1 MKKGYTFDMYI
12 KKLVKV
18 SRSYYALI
26 PSIILQ
32 LLGIDPKEDKIAI
45 SLEGK
50 KIIIEKVEKK

>member
-1 MKKGYTFDMYI
+1 MYI

-32 LLGIDPKEDKIAI
+32 LLEINPEKDKIAI

-50 KIIIEKVEKK
+50 KIIIEKTEDENN

>member
-1 MKKGYTFDMYI
+1 MYI

-32 LLGIDPKEDKIAI
+32 LLGINPKEDEIAI

-50 KIIIEKVEKK
+50 KIIIEKIEKTNKNSSN

>member
-1 MKKGYTFDMYI
+1 MYI

-32 LLGIDPKEDKIAI
+32 LLEINPKEDEVAI

-50 KIIIEKVEKK
+50 KIIIEKVEKTK

>member
-1 MKKGYTFDMYI
+1 MYI

-32 LLGIDPKEDKIAI
+32 LTGINPQKDEISI
-45 SLEGK
+45 SLDGK
-50 KIIIEKVEKK
+50 K

>member
-1 MKKGYTFDMYI
+1 MYI

-32 LLGIDPKEDKIAI
+32 LIGINPEKDKVAI
-45 SLEGK
+45 SLDGK
-50 KIIIEKVEKK
+50 KIIIEKVEND

>member
-1 MKKGYTFDMYI
+1 MYI

-32 LLGIDPKEDKIAI
+32 LIGIDPKEDNIAI

-50 KIIIEKVEKK
+50 RIIIEKVEK